1 MEVIGIYGILFGI
14 VGIFFLIYT
23 YFLYRKNLKIKA
35 RIKAEYGKKPEWK
48 LDERDYASM
57 KKYYQ
62 QKKTDEPTI
71 DDITFNDLNM
81 DEIFKQ
87 VKNTQSSI
95 GDEYSYDFFR
105 RQKNPD
111 LTHFEAAVQCMSEQ
125 AEAREKLQFAFYQIG
140 RKTNNQLVELLLEP
154 SKFPKIAMLP
164 IILVTVVGIGS
175 LIWLAVDIDYGILA
189 VCMSFCVGLI
199 LFSIVLRKIY
209 QAFEALGMFTRMV
222 RAAKVMVKL
231 ELPAFKEETDQLRK
245 NLKVFKN
252 ITGLAD
258 YIVQISG
265 SSNSLMM
272 IITSYFSLYG
282 YAYFIMVKLFQK
294 YRSEA
299 LKLYETI
306 GYIELCISIAS
317 YRESLPYYCLPN
329 FNDSDQVTFEE
340 IVHPLLKEPVPNT
353 RSMGNKVLITG
364 SNASGKSTFAR
375 TLAINAIF
383 GQLINTC
390 LAKSFSF
397 KPCAVYSSMNLK
409 DDIVTGDSFY
419 MAEIKSLKRL
429 LKIAESKEYA
439 MIFMDEMFKG
449 TNMIERIAAA
459 SIILKKFADLDCF
472 ICLAT
477 HDVELSRILGE
488 RYENYH
494 FREVVTEDDILFD
507 YTLQE
512 GVTTGS
518 NAIKLLAY
526 CHYDQEIV
534 DQAEKYA
541 ENYRLSGEWEK
552 L

>member
-125 AEAREKLQFAFYQIG
+125 AEAREKLQFAFYRIG

-245 NLKVFKN
+245 NLKVFKKHYR
-252 ITGLAD
+252 TGR
-258 YIVQISG
+258 
-265 SSNSLMM
+265 
-272 IITSYFSLYG
+272 LYC
-282 YAYFIMVKLFQK
+282 ANLWLFQQPNDDH
-294 YRSEA
+294 YF
-299 LKLYETI
+299 LFFFVW
-306 GYIELCISIAS
+306 LCLFYHGQAVS
-317 YRESLPYYCLPN
+317 
-329 FNDSDQVTFEE
+329 
-340 IVHPLLKEPVPNT
+340 KVP
-353 RSMGNKVLITG
+353 
-364 SNASGKSTFAR
+364 
-375 TLAINAIF
+375 
-383 GQLINTC
+383 Q
-390 LAKSFSF
+390 
-397 KPCAVYSSMNLK
+397 
-409 DDIVTGDSFY
+409 
-419 MAEIKSLKRL
+419 
-429 LKIAESKEYA
+429 
-439 MIFMDEMFKG
+439 
-449 TNMIERIAAA
+449 
-459 SIILKKFADLDCF
+459 
-472 ICLAT
+472 
-477 HDVELSRILGE
+477 
-488 RYENYH
+488 
-494 FREVVTEDDILFD
+494 
-507 YTLQE
+507 
-512 GVTTGS
+512 
-518 NAIKLLAY
+518 
-526 CHYDQEIV
+526 
-534 DQAEKYA
+534 
-541 ENYRLSGEWEK
+541 
-552 L
+552 